1 MTDEFVQML
10 KDILDKAGVEISI
23 EQLEAG
29 LNAMVDDSP
38 KEDPWLDEVIRKIEE
53 ERKAKGADAEDSK
66 GMSML
71 DWGNFYVVS
80 GPASVEYNGR
90 IVKQFEGYTVLVL
103 KPDNS
108 IIIHSLHGIKP
119 VSYLA
124 RADEIWSRGKN
135 GTFTM
140 EAIAG
145 DDRLTVTFR
154 KMCACESLFKE
165 LPHEA
170 DKHRVEKPSPEKP
183 AEEIALTEEEKA
195 LRTRLKKLRIDLA
208 HDNGISFLPAIF
220 DNRMLYALVKQ
231 RPATKDDLKKV
242 KGFGEKRVERYGDT
256 ILQAIRESATA
267 PA

>member
-1 MTDEFVQML
+1 ML
-10 KDILDKAGVEISI
+10 KDILDKAGVEISM

-90 IVKQFEGYTVLVL
+90 TVKKFEGDTVLVL

-108 IIIHSLHGIKP
+108 IVVHGLHGIKP
-119 VSYLA
+119 VSYLS

-145 DDRLTVTFR
+145 NDRLTVTFQ
-154 KMCACESLFKE
+154 KMCAFESLFKE
-165 LPHEA
+165 LPREA
-170 DKHRVEKPSPEKP
+170 KKPRVEKPPAGKP
-183 AEEIALTEEEKA
+183 AEEDEIALTEEEKA
-195 LRTRLKKLRIDLA
+195 LRTRLKKLRIELA
-208 HDNGISFLPAIF
+208 HTNGISFLPAVF

-231 RPATKDDLKKV
+231 RPVTTDELKKV

-267 PA
+267 TA